1 MDSPM
6 TTEEV
11 QALVRIQSAE
21 NLDVVN
27 HSIALKDALVP
38 PRLISV
44 IAREVRNGRVKDENL
59 TAWLVGQ
66 ESRPDGYKIILRED
80 GMQFGLASKGFPHDK
95 GPILVGCYG
104 SLLNTFLGM

>member
-1 MDSPM
+1 M

-27 HSIALKDALVP
+27 HGIALKDALVA

-44 IAREVRNGRVKDENL
+44 IARDVQNGREKDENL

-66 ESRPDGYKIILRED
+66 ERRPDGYKIILRED
-80 GMQFGLASKGFPHDK
+80 GMQFGLTSKGFPHDNA
-95 GPILVGCYG
+95 PVLVGWYG
-104 SLLNTFLGM
+104 DLLNTFLGM

>member
-1 MDSPM
+1 M

-11 QALVRIQSAE
+11 QVLVRIQSAE

-27 HSIALKDALVP
+27 HSIALKDALVA

-44 IAREVRNGRVKDENL
+44 IARDVRNGHVKDENL

-66 ESRPDGYKIILRED
+66 ERRPDGYKIILRED
-80 GMQFGLASKGFPHDK
+80 GMQFGLTSKGFPQDNA
-95 GPILVGCYG
+95 PILVGWYG
-104 SLLNTFLGM
+104 DLLTTFLGM